1 MEKLQ
6 QLLEEGI
13 IDEVF
18 QQLKTGKEAEVWL
31 VSHRGE
37 PVAAKLYKEREF
49 RSFKNDSGYLEGR
62 QVRNTRTQRAMD
74 NRTAFGKRAAEEA
87 WKSAEADAMY
97 ALVAAGV
104 RVPKPVLF
112 YDGVLLMEVIGDHEG
127 RVAPRLI
134 EAGVTAEQAMPM
146 YEHLRG
152 EVIKMLTADL
162 IHGDLSEFNILI
174 GVDGPVIIDFPQ
186 VVTAARNSRSE
197 QFFRRDLGNLIRFFS
212 AANPEVAKHA
222 GDPDEIWR
230 AYTRR
235 ELSAGYVPTG
245 KFVPKP
251 PQPQQQQRS
260 GRGGRP
266 PDQRR
271 DQNGRGPQVEVRGA
285 PPQQRDARPQ
295 GPRNDGLNRRDGRPP
310 QPTGAAPPKNDGQNR
325 RDARPPQETGS
336 APVHGA
342 PPKNEGQ
349 NRRDGRPPQ
358 QVGALVHGAPPRNE
372 GQNRRDGRPPQQT
385 GSPVHGA
392 PPLNEGQNRRDGRPP
407 QQTGAAQ
414 HPPRNDGQNRRDG
427 RPQQTGAPVH
437 GAPPKNE
444 GQNRREGRPPQQ
456 NEGRR
461 DQNARGRND
470 QRPNNGGPKQP
481 GAPQQ
486 GRGPRGPEV
495 SFKGGQ
501 APAAGGQP
509 QPPPAGREGRRRPP
523 RRW

>member
-6 QLLEEGI
+6 HLLDEGI

-127 RVAPRLI
+127 RVAPRLV
-134 EAGVTAEQAMPM
+134 EVGVTPEQALPM

-212 AANPEVAKHA
+212 AVNPEVAKHA

-235 ELSAGYVPTG
+235 ELSAGFVPTG
-245 KFVPKP
+245 KFVPRP
-251 PQPQQQQRS
+251 PQQQQQQ
-260 GRGGRP
+260 RGGR
-266 PDQRR
+266 RE
-271 DQNGRGPQVEVRGA
+271 QNGGRGPQVEVRGA
-285 PPQQRDARPQ
+285 PPGNGQAAQRREQNGARGPQ
-295 GPRNDGLNRRDGRPP
+295 VEVRGGPPDQRRDQNGGRGPSQGNGPRRDGRPQ
-310 QPTGAAPPKNDGQNR
+310 QPRNDWQNR
-325 RDARPPQETGS
+325 RD
-336 APVHGA
+336 GA
-342 PPKNEGQ
+342 PTSAAEQQAGPPGNGNQ

-358 QVGALVHGAPPRNE
+358 Q
-372 GQNRRDGRPPQQT
+372 
-385 GSPVHGA
+385 
-392 PPLNEGQNRRDGRPP
+392 
-407 QQTGAAQ
+407 
-414 HPPRNDGQNRRDG
+414 ND
-427 RPQQTGAPVH
+427 
-437 GAPPKNE
+437 
-444 GQNRREGRPPQQ
+444 
-456 NEGRR
+456 GRR
-461 DQNARGRND
+461 DQNRGRND
-470 QRPNNGGPKQP
+470 QRPNAGGPKPPLNQ
-481 GAPQQ
+481 
-486 GRGPRGPEV
+486 RPRGPEV

-501 APAAGGQP
+501 APSSGGQS
-509 QPPPAGREGRRRPP
+509 QHPPAGREGRRRPP

>member
-6 QLLEEGI
+6 HLLDEGI

-127 RVAPRLI
+127 RVAPRLV
-134 EAGVTAEQAMPM
+134 EVGVTPEQAMPM

-212 AANPEVAKHA
+212 AVNPEVAKHA

-235 ELSAGYVPTG
+235 ELSAGFVPTG

-251 PQPQQQQRS
+251 PPQQQRN
-260 GRGGRP
+260 GRGGRG

-285 PPQQRDARPQ
+285 PQQAGAAVHGGRPANNE
-295 GPRNDGLNRRDGRPP
+295 PRRDGRPQ
-310 QPTGAAPPKNDGQNR
+310 QPGA
-325 RDARPPQETGS
+325 
-336 APVHGA
+336 
-342 PPKNEGQ
+342 
-349 NRRDGRPPQ
+349 
-358 QVGALVHGAPPRNE
+358 PRNE
-372 GQNRRDGRPPQQT
+372 GQNRRDGRPQQT
-385 GSPVHGA
+385 APHAGHPANSGHQATSGGA
-392 PPLNEGQNRRDGRPP
+392 PTNRDGRGQQPGAPVNNGMNNQGRRDGQNRRDGRPP
-407 QQTGAAQ
+407 QQHTSGGQPA
-414 HPPRNDGQNRRDG
+414 NDNG
-427 RPQQTGAPVH
+427 RPQQTD
-437 GAPPKNE
+437 
-444 GQNRREGRPPQQ
+444 RRDRPPQQ
-456 NEGRR
+456 QAGANNNGRSQQNDGRR
-461 DQNARGRND
+461 DQNGRGRND
-470 QRPNNGGPKQP
+470 QRPNNG
-481 GAPQQ
+481 APQQ
-486 GRGPRGPEV
+486 ARGPRGPEV
-495 SFKGGQ
+495 SFKGQ
-501 APAAGGQP
+501 APSSGGQH
-509 QPPPAGREGRRRPP
+509 PPAGREGRRRPP

>member
-6 QLLEEGI
+6 HLLDEGI

-235 ELSAGYVPTG
+235 ELSAGFVPTG

-251 PQPQQQQRS
+251 PQQQQQQRN

-271 DQNGRGPQVEVRGA
+271 DQNGGRGPQVEVRGA
-285 PPQQRDARPQ
+285 PQQQRD
-295 GPRNDGLNRRDGRPP
+295 
-310 QPTGAAPPKNDGQNR
+310 
-325 RDARPPQETGS
+325 
-336 APVHGA
+336 
-342 PPKNEGQ
+342 GQ

-358 QVGALVHGAPPRNE
+358 QTGAPVHPPKNEGQRRDGRPPQQTSAPVHTAHAAPPPNNEGQSRRDGRPPQQTSAPSAHGGAPRNE

-385 GSPVHGA
+385 GAA
-392 PPLNEGQNRRDGRPP
+392 PPPKNEGQRRDGRPPQQSAAPPAKTDGQNRRDGRPP
-407 QQTGAAQ
+407 QQ
-414 HPPRNDGQNRRDG
+414 ND
-427 RPQQTGAPVH
+427 
-437 GAPPKNE
+437 
-444 GQNRREGRPPQQ
+444 
-456 NEGRR
+456 GRR

-481 GAPQQ
+481 QQARAPGGPQVSQ
-486 GRGPRGPEV
+486 RPRGPEV
-495 SFKGGQ
+495 SFKGPQ
-501 APAAGGQP
+501 APASGGQP
-509 QPPPAGREGRRRPP
+509 QHPPAGREGRRRPP

>member
-6 QLLEEGI
+6 HLLDEGI

-127 RVAPRLI
+127 RVAPRLV
-134 EAGVTAEQAMPM
+134 EVGVTPEQAMPM

-251 PQPQQQQRS
+251 PQQQQQRN
-260 GRGGRP
+260 GRGGRG

-285 PPQQRDARPQ
+285 PQQAGAAVHGGRPANNE
-295 GPRNDGLNRRDGRPP
+295 PRRDGRPQ
-310 QPTGAAPPKNDGQNR
+310 QPGA
-325 RDARPPQETGS
+325 
-336 APVHGA
+336 
-342 PPKNEGQ
+342 
-349 NRRDGRPPQ
+349 
-358 QVGALVHGAPPRNE
+358 PRNE
-372 GQNRRDGRPPQQT
+372 GQNRRDGRPPQQA
-385 GSPVHGA
+385 GHPGNNDGRAQQRSP
-392 PPLNEGQNRRDGRPP
+392 GQPGNNNGRPQQTDRRDGRPP
-407 QQTGAAQ
+407 QQ
-414 HPPRNDGQNRRDG
+414 ND
-427 RPQQTGAPVH
+427 
-437 GAPPKNE
+437 
-444 GQNRREGRPPQQ
+444 
-456 NEGRR
+456 GRR
-461 DQNARGRND
+461 DQNGRGRND
-470 QRPNNGGPKQP
+470 QRPNNGGPKPP

-486 GRGPRGPEV
+486 ARGPRGPEV

-501 APAAGGQP
+501 AQSSGGQH
-509 QPPPAGREGRRRPP
+509 PPAGREGRRRPP

>member
-6 QLLEEGI
+6 HLLDEGI

-127 RVAPRLI
+127 RVAPRLV

-235 ELSAGYVPTG
+235 ELSAGFVPTG

-251 PQPQQQQRS
+251 QQQQQQRN

-271 DQNGRGPQVEVRGA
+271 DQNGGRGPQVEVRGT
-285 PPQQRDARPQ
+285 PQQQ
-295 GPRNDGLNRRDGRPP
+295 RDGRP
-310 QPTGAAPPKNDGQNR
+310 QG
-325 RDARPPQETGS
+325 
-336 APVHGA
+336 
-342 PPKNEGQ
+342 
-349 NRRDGRPPQ
+349 
-358 QVGALVHGAPPRNE
+358 
-372 GQNRRDGRPPQQT
+372 
-385 GSPVHGA
+385 
-392 PPLNEGQNRRDGRPP
+392 
-407 QQTGAAQ
+407 
-414 HPPRNDGQNRRDG
+414 PRNDGQNRRDG
-427 RPQQTGAPVH
+427 RPQQGAPANTAPQQPRNDGQNRRDGRPPPQAGAPVH
-437 GAPPKNE
+437 TGHGGQPKN
-444 GQNRREGRPPQQ
+444 EGRPPQQ
-456 NEGRR
+456 TGAPVHTGQPRNDGQNRRDGRPPQQNDGRR

-486 GRGPRGPEV
+486 ARGPGGPQVSQRPRGPEV

-501 APAAGGQP
+501 APSSGGPQQP
-509 QPPPAGREGRRRPP
+509 HPGREGRRRPP

>member
-6 QLLEEGI
+6 HLLDEGI

-127 RVAPRLI
+127 RVAPRLV
-134 EAGVTAEQAMPM
+134 EVGVTPEQALPL

-235 ELSAGYVPTG
+235 ELSAGFVPTG
-245 KFVPKP
+245 KFVPR
-251 PQPQQQQRS
+251 PQQQQQQQRN

-285 PPQQRDARPQ
+285 PQGNGRPQQ
-295 GPRNDGLNRRDGRPP
+295 
-310 QPTGAAPPKNDGQNR
+310 
-325 RDARPPQETGS
+325 
-336 APVHGA
+336 
-342 PPKNEGQ
+342 
-349 NRRDGRPPQ
+349 
-358 QVGALVHGAPPRNE
+358 
-372 GQNRRDGRPPQQT
+372 
-385 GSPVHGA
+385 
-392 PPLNEGQNRRDGRPP
+392 
-407 QQTGAAQ
+407 
-414 HPPRNDGQNRRDG
+414 PPRNDGQNRRDG
-427 RPQQTGAPVH
+427 RPGQQTGAPPH
-437 GAPPKNE
+437 DGQSRRDGRPQQPAAPMNAAQSQSDGQNRRDARPQQQPG

-456 NEGRR
+456 NDGRR
-461 DQNARGRND
+461 DQNFRGRND
-470 QRPNNGGPKQP
+470 QRQNPGGPKQP
-481 GAPQQ
+481 GAPQPARGPGGAQ
-486 GRGPRGPEV
+486 GNQRPRGPEV

-501 APAAGGQP
+501 APSSGGQP
-509 QPPPAGREGRRRPP
+509 QHPPGREGRRRPP